1 MGSAAT
7 RMGYGVKVSEFIM
20 HKFRGGLIRRKNHA
34 LPSFR
39 LVERMLYG
47 IGAQKAGTT
56 WLYEQMKSHP
66 QVGTSIFDRFC
77 SRVALTAGGGGARD
91 DISCRLGAPPRY

>member
-1 MGSAAT
+1 MDEYPLQPRGKQPITGMGSAAT

-66 QVGTSIFDRFC
+66 QVYMGVSL
-77 SRVALTAGGGGARD
+77 S
-91 DISCRLGAPPRY
+91 P